1 MASTYNKEEYAE
13 EQKKKLAEAADIIQD
28 AMEHYDTNPEDLA
41 DLMAFSAKFYRYSFR
56 NQVLIRWQNPYASF
70 VASYKSF
77 EEMGCH
83 VQRGQHGY
91 KILVPVVTTYF
102 FDAAADQ
109 WKQLKNATKK
119 EKEQIRA
126 GELSTKKY
134 LNFKL
139 GTVFDI
145 SQTTFPLEEYPK
157 LLGMGYPSELHA
169 ALFQGIKEYSESI
182 GIPVH
187 VVPLES
193 AVLHGYFTHNE
204 HDISVNT
211 LLDDTAKLYVMAH
224 ELGHALLHGD
234 PKVREVKPSPLRE
247 IEADAMAI
255 MLETKLGLDVDASQ
269 KDHLAGSYKQY
280 CMYREQLPPEEAA
293 ELPEGVGAI
302 LEDVTKKYSEIIDDL
317 SVYLDRAVERT
328 REAEIEKPS
337 PEILAN
343 TNDLE
348 SFPAP
353 DEPYVV
359 FTYSEHKDI
368 PIAVP
373 LSLYAADK
381 MMQQL
386 DKVTADERA
395 AAAANDR
402 YAPYYKTGFQI
413 FLDAENLYE
422 GRQDIGDGDGGL
434 IAHIEKFWA
443 AHFALEEPMETEE
456 RQAEISRLCQYLKR
470 EADLQHLLEAQKE
483 QFRLLD
489 KAERLGWQSLS
500 EKESQSLFD
509 LRREIHGLRATETP
523 FHPKKAMELEK

>member
-28 AMEHYDTNPEDLA
+28 AMEHYDAHPEDLA
-41 DLMAFSAKFYRYSFR
+41 DLMAFSSKFYRYSFR
-56 NQVLIRWQNPYASF
+56 NQFLIKAQNPYASF

-77 EEMGCH
+77 EDMGYH

-126 GELSTKKY
+126 GELTTKKY

-145 SQTTFPLEEYPK
+145 SQTDCPLEEYPK
-157 LLGMGYPSELHA
+157 LLGVGYPSELHS
-169 ALFQGIKEYSESI
+169 ALFQGVKEYSESI
-182 GIPVH
+182 GIPVQ
-187 VVPLES
+187 VMPLES
-193 AVLHGYFTHNE
+193 VVLHGYYTPDK
-204 HDISVNT
+204 HDITVNT

-224 ELGHALLHGD
+224 ELGHALLHSD
-234 PKVREVKPSPLRE
+234 PKVREVKPSPLLE

-255 MLETKLGLDVDASQ
+255 MLETKLGLDVDDSQ
-269 KDHLAGSYKQY
+269 KEHLAGSYKEY
-280 CMYREQLPPEEAA
+280 CAYREQLPPEEAA

-302 LEDVTKKYSEIIDDL
+302 LEDVTKKYSEIIDEL

-328 REAEIEKPS
+328 REVEAEKPS
-337 PEILAN
+337 LEIPEN
-343 TNDLE
+343 TNNLE
-348 SFPAP
+348 SSPTP
-353 DEPYVV
+353 NEPYVV

-368 PIAVP
+368 PVAVP

-386 DKVTADERA
+386 DQAAAEERA
-395 AAAANDR
+395 AAAANDS
-402 YAPYYKTGFQI
+402 YAPYYKTSFQI

-422 GRQDIGDGDGGL
+422 GRQDIGDGDGNL
-434 IAHIEKFWA
+434 ISHIEKFWA
-443 AHFALEEPMETEE
+443 SHFALEEPMETEE
-456 RQAEISRLCQYLKR
+456 RQAEISRLCQYLRR
-470 EADLQHLLEAQKE
+470 EADLQHLAEAQKE

-489 KAERLGWQSLS
+489 KAEKSGWQSLS

-523 FHPKKAMELEK
+523 FHPKKSMELEK